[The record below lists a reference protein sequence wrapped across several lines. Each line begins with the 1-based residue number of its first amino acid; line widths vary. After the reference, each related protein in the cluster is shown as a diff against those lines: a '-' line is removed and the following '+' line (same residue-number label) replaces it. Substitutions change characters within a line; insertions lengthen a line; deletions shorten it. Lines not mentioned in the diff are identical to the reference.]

1 MNKNKHVGLHG
12 KDDFPEHLEGS
23 KGDYSVDVQALFDDG
38 RKCKVFYDFNANCW
52 YYEMPN
58 DVMTPVKGV
67 FRWTYLLED
76 TKYPFMDVRQQT
88 DKMREYLIGQIK
100 TALYCVEKSTITVL
114 TKQSIPLKVA
124 LCSPSRLFATNE
136 FYTLFSLQYDHHGG
150 SVLCYLEGSP
160 RRAGL
165 VPIKHLSLDGLAAI
179 VQWLKDNHFINIC
192 YPAPIPVSD
201 KFWNFIE
208 QTLPDYYERYDVLR
222 QSELQLFIDGKESSN
237 IGLTREE
244 AIRERDYIL
253 YRIYAESIDAFTRS
267 SFPKDTLC
275 TPRTPKQLHKQ
286 IWEEQSKGYKYL
298 LVYPNQKELLTRL
311 NNDLYTIS
319 NPDGTYLCDL
329 LKLEFNELVD
339 KLIIL
344 DRNLC
349 DDDIDY
355 MSDWVLADDA
365 YKQEVISLR
374 AAIMLTESGWVTP

>member
-1 MNKNKHVGLHG
+1 M
-12 KDDFPEHLEGS
+12 
-23 KGDYSVDVQALFDDG
+23 
-38 RKCKVFYDFNANCW
+38 
-52 YYEMPN
+52 
-58 DVMTPVKGV
+58 
-67 FRWTYLLED
+67 
-76 TKYPFMDVRQQT
+76 
-88 DKMREYLIGQIK
+88 
-100 TALYCVEKSTITVL
+100 
-114 TKQSIPLKVA
+114 
-124 LCSPSRLFATNE
+124 
-136 FYTLFSLQYDHHGG
+136 
-150 SVLCYLEGSP
+150 
-160 RRAGL
+160 
-165 VPIKHLSLDGLAAI
+165 AAI

-374 AAIMLTESGWVTP
+374 AAIVLTESGWVTP